1 MNAKERVIN
10 MVNKMDEEGFGN
22 CTNTGACE
30 VECPKGISLDNISRM
45 NREFISAFQEDSSFF
60 RGYIPKKTLNKKDF
74 DLIYLKY
81 EFLFSSYVIYEKPYE
96 NWNKKWESEL
106 EIIEINDQCSIRASF
121 HQPTNKKYDIII
133 NPEMSFG
140 TGHHETTRLMA
151 KELFKHHLIEKSV
164 LDFGSGTAILSIIS
178 AKLGAN
184 YVDAVEIDEKVNN
197 SAIENLKINNSNSIN
212 LINGTGENIPQK
224 KYDFILI
231 NINRNTI
238 VEEFKYFLKVIKNKS
253 VLILSGF
260 LYSDVNYISDFLKK
274 NGLKILNSNRENDWV
289 VLVVKNNRV

>member
-1 MNAKERVIN
+1 MIYLEFQFFFDDRNPIVDVFKQALADI
-10 MVNKMDEEGFGN
+10 GF
-22 CTNTGACE
+22 E
-30 VECPKGISLDNISRM
+30 
-45 NREFISAFQEDSSFF
+45 AFQEGSTFF
-60 RGYIPKKTLNKKDF
+60 KAYIPQKLYNKQKF
-74 DLIYLKY
+74 NLIYLKY
-81 EFLFSSYVIYEKPYE
+81 DFLFSSFDIYEKPYE

-106 EIIEINDQCSIRASF
+106 EIININDQCSIRASF
-121 HQPTNKKYDIII
+121 HQPTNKKFDIII

-151 KELFKHHLIEKSV
+151 KELFNHQLNEKSV

-178 AKLGAN
+178 AKLGAK
-184 YVDAVEIDEKVNN
+184 YIDAVEIDNKVND
-197 SAIENLKINNSNSIN
+197 SALENLKINNTLSIN
-212 LINGTGENIPQK
+212 LINGKGENIPEK

-238 VEEFKYFLKVIKNKS
+238 VEEFKYFLKVVKNES

-274 NGLKILNSNRENDWV
+274 SGLNILNSSKENDWV
-289 VLVVKNNRV
+289 VLVVKK